1 MSTHVKWWLI
11 SDEVA
16 DEIRA
21 ALVIAHAN
29 LGSAVVQTY
38 RDALHSLESGLHQTD
53 AVPADYAEREGGAG

>member
-1 MSTHVKWWLI
+1 MKWWLI

-53 AVPADYAEREGGAG
+53 AVPADWVKPDAEGGAG